1 MAEDAEKE
9 KRKKRKNGKR
19 QETEGAFKWRE
30 AQLESMARRKM
41 QN

>member
-1 MAEDAEKE
+1 MAEDAEKKKE
-9 KRKKRKNGKR
+9 KKNGKR